1 MSVYVALVAVL
12 LITIVLNEVFRRLN
26 LPQVVGQILGG
37 LILGVP
43 ILKSAIFEAGSIDTV
58 GFLADIG
65 IILLLLLV
73 GLEIDIQKIKESS
86 RDATLIA
93 FFASV
98 IPIILGFAFM
108 RFLGYSII
116 ASVIFGGALS
126 VTAEGTTVKVL
137 MDAGAVDTRLGALV
151 VSAGTIDDI
160 FEVSLL
166 SLVTVVGFGGGYSQL
181 IYLPVEFIAFVIAAY
196 LAFRIMRWI
205 LGVVDGRGKVE
216 LFSVTLLFVLS
227 LAAISTYLEIGALIG
242 AIVAGFILQLSFR
255 SHEANRDEILE
266 IVKALTMGFLV
277 PFFFVNIGLNFDYSY
292 IWGNLFLII
301 SATVIAIVGKI
312 VGTMVTGF
320 FSDLGWKRLY
330 VIGWGMNSRGA
341 VELVVALIALQKGLI
356 TENIYA
362 ALVVMAMITTLVFP
376 FVLEH
381 EIKNDPSVL
390 E

>member
-43 ILKSAIFEAGSIDTV
+43 ILKSAIFDAGSIDTV

-93 FFASV
+93 IFAS
-98 IPIILGFAFM
+98 ITPIFLGLAFM
-108 RFLGYSII
+108 RLLGYSII

-160 FEVSLL
+160 FEVTLL
-166 SLVTVVGFGGGYSQL
+166 SLVTVVGVGGGYSQL
-181 IYLPVEFIAFVIAAY
+181 IYLPVEFIVFVIAAY
-196 LAFRIMRWI
+196 LGFRVMSWI
-205 LGVVDGRGKVE
+205 LGVIDGRGDVE
-216 LFSVTLLFVLS
+216 LFSVTLLFFLS
-227 LAAISTYLEIGALIG
+227 LAALSTYLEIGSLIG
-242 AIVAGFILQLSFR
+242 AIVAGFILQLSFKDHL
-255 SHEANRDEILE
+255 SKKDGVLE
-266 IVKALTMGFLV
+266 IVKTLTLGFLV

-292 IWGNLFLII
+292 IWGNLFLIV

-312 VGTMVTGF
+312 VGTMITGF

-341 VELVVALIALQKGLI
+341 VELVVALIALQKDLI

-376 FVLEH
+376 FILQR

>member
-43 ILKSAIFEAGSIDTV
+43 ILKSAIFDAGSIDTV

-93 FFASV
+93 IFAS
-98 IPIILGFAFM
+98 ITPIFLGFAFM
-108 RFLGYSII
+108 RLLGYSII

-160 FEVSLL
+160 FEVTLL
-166 SLVTVVGFGGGYSQL
+166 SLVTVVGVGGGYSQL
-181 IYLPVEFIAFVIAAY
+181 IYLPVEFIVFVIAAY
-196 LAFRIMRWI
+196 LGFRVMSWI
-205 LGVVDGRGKVE
+205 LGVIDGRGDVE

-227 LAAISTYLEIGALIG
+227 LAALSTYLEIGSLIG
-242 AIVAGFILQLSFR
+242 AIVAGFILQLSFKDHL
-255 SHEANRDEILE
+255 SKKDGVLE
-266 IVKALTMGFLV
+266 IVKTLTLGFLV

-292 IWGNLFLII
+292 IWGNLFLIV
-301 SATVIAIVGKI
+301 SATMIAIVGKI
-312 VGTMVTGF
+312 VGTMITGF

-376 FVLEH
+376 FILQR